1 MFLVTLLNW
10 PPSYSSKDAPR
21 GPCIC
26 HPLISSQLSHCFSP
40 FILFLQRVVSVK
52 AQTIH
57 LLSKKKSKSKRKK
70 KSELCRNLK
79 PLFEDS
85 KHNLSG
91 TIRPTSECVQYIP
104 LVLVPIIKLCS
115 PSPYIMIITSQN
127 NLHLCIYLYCTICW
141 WYPHKGNLQIF
152 VLIL

>member
-1 MFLVTLLNW
+1 MRQSTIYNSSFFLMFLVTLLNW
-10 PPSYSSKDAPR
+10 PPSYSSEDAPR

-70 KSELCRNLK
+70 RASFVEIWNLFLK
-79 PLFEDS
+79 TP
-85 KHNLSG
+85 N
-91 TIRPTSECVQYIP
+91 
-104 LVLVPIIKLCS
+104 IIF
-115 PSPYIMIITSQN
+115 
-127 NLHLCIYLYCTICW
+127 HL
-141 WYPHKGNLQIF
+141 
-152 VLIL
+152 LILWLLPLKIIYTYAYICIVLYVDDTHIKATCRYLCWSYKSSGFSAELSVS